1 MKRMRKF
8 IPTLFVAL
16 LLSGFLS
23 FSALAFSE
31 DTPAAEP
38 GQGSEEEQLIS
49 EQADLLGTQH
59 ILDHVPE
66 QARAYVADI
75 DSETIDAAGLADTLN
90 PAALFQALG
99 DQIKKQFT
107 APLRVL
113 GLLMG
118 IILLSAVMES
128 FAESS
133 GGQFQSVFTGV
144 AMIAS
149 IACVFTSLKDGISYL
164 ITTIEDVVLF
174 MQSFVP
180 IMASAVAASG
190 YPASAGAFSGILF
203 ILCEV
208 VSSIAGVFFLPII
221 CVHLALTVASGVNQ
235 ELEQTGIT
243 KTIKNFVTYGL
254 GLLSTVFVGI
264 MTLRS
269 GITAL
274 PDSVLKKT
282 FKFAAGKFV
291 PIVGSTL
298 GEATDMVLT
307 SAATLKAGI
316 GTIGVIVIFFS
327 FFGPV
332 IHALLWAASVKCA
345 QIAAGIAGQ
354 RTLAKFF
361 EGVGATFTM
370 MVALLFFSGLAFLVC
385 VSVMIQVGGI

>member
-332 IHALLWAASVKCA
+332 IHALLWAASIKCA